1 MPRKPSTPLKVKKNL
16 LFDVKIRQSWN
27 KYNLYNLA
35 RQMPYSGR
43 SHNFFKQKW
52 MSKSLARNY
61 HGEHIREKQ
70 WLRMFDRRIRSV
82 VPMDAE
88 YLASNDGALESAGRG
103 SGLEARGKQKT
114 TTAIPYMQMTFAP
127 MERRL
132 DTAIFRAMFA
142 SSARQA
148 RQFVV
153 HGAVK
158 VNGKQMRY
166 PGYLLNPGDMF
177 QVEPER
183 VMWATGAPKVPL
195 KATKSEEGADE
206 GSTEEISA
214 ESAEEEHTSQQ
225 AAEEDVDVDKDPREV
240 LKDLRA
246 KAKSILATSK
256 RDIGAKR
263 KQDLRAF
270 SVAVKKLL
278 SRSSSSTILTDS
290 LEAQFAEIQHQ
301 LNIRKENGDYGA
313 SSLPSAQ
320 DDKESSSGPEPK
332 TGTAADVAAAEAEQE
347 TVLTDADYNELYAA
361 LRSMHENPVDDSKPY
376 ATPWMPREYMS
387 AFAFI
392 PRFLEVNHNICA
404 AVYLRHPVARPGL
417 AEVPSPYQA
426 DIHSTAFAW
435 YLRRR

>member
-183 VMWATGAPKVPL
+183 VMWATGAPKIPL

-214 ESAEEEHTSQQ
+214 ESAGEEHASQQ

-301 LNIRKENGDYGA
+301 LNIRKENRDSGA

-332 TGTAADVAAAEAEQE
+332 TGTAADVAAAEVEQE